1 MHELAITESIVDH
14 VVSCVGAS
22 RVRRVVIEIGR
33 LSAVV
38 PDAVAFAFDVCT
50 QGTTLEGATLEI
62 RNVQGE
68 GVCRRCGMALDM
80 GDLFAL
86 CACGSSDIQVTR
98 GEELRVREV
107 EVEEG

>member
-1 MHELAITESIVDH
+1 MHELAITESVVEH

-22 RVRRVVIEIGR
+22 RVRRVVLEIGR

-38 PDAVAFAFDVCT
+38 PDAVEFAFEVCAR
-50 QGTTLEGATLEI
+50 GTTLEGATLEI
-62 RNVQGE
+62 RNVRGH
-68 GVCRRCGMALDM
+68 GVCRRCGNDLDM
-80 GDLFAL
+80 DDLFAL
-86 CACGSSDIQVTR
+86 CACGSSDIEVTR